1 MEVFDY
7 KICEK
12 TSDTLQMAAT
22 HIFERGHT
30 QISFMKS
37 VENGHKKT
45 FLENLVRDYNAKK
58 KNNDSQNYT
67 TQKKK
72 TRGHLILDETL
83 GKN

>member
-30 QISFMKS
+30 QISFMKF

-45 FLENLVRDYNAKK
+45 FLENLVKDYMPKRKTMTVKITQLK
-58 KNNDSQNYT
+58 KNPVGT
-67 TQKKK
+67 
-72 TRGHLILDETL
+72 
-83 GKN
+83 